1 MKLLQKLAAVGMAAC
16 MLFSALSGQGAPSVK
31 AYQIDSNAPDEEVAG
46 IYADTIHAAAGETVP
61 VSVSINNNDGFASVG
76 ASIIYPAALTPV
88 AGSDAAKPE
97 FEVGSQFSGWTL
109 DTVMNTAGRKLSF
122 TLTNPEAKNTRENGK
137 RSGGVRR

>member
-97 FEVGSQFSGWTL
+97 FEVGSQFSGPSGMDTRVIPPSL
-109 DTVMNTAGRKLSF
+109 DATVPFRKLHSPIKSA
-122 TLTNPEAKNTRENGK
+122 TNSLLG
-137 RSGGVRR
+137 